1 MWRTKGFEPLL
12 VSLDYLIVLE
22 KLLQHCSINMQHD
35 DESPPLLLFL
45 LYSEDNSVAIKS
57 NLINRQQSGDGRLNS
72 DEFTNTPR
80 IQ

>member
-35 DESPPLLLFL
+35 DESPPSLLFL